1 MSYQV
6 EFKRSGK
13 TVSWKDQYESI
24 LDLAETHGIKIESE
38 CQQGFCGT
46 CVVKLLSGEVKM
58 ETDDG
63 LDEADREKGMILTC
77 TAVPVTDITLEA

>member
-24 LDLAETHGIKIESE
+24 LDLAETHGIKIENE

>member
-1 MSYQV
+1 M
-6 EFKRSGK
+6 
-13 TVSWKDQYESI
+13 
-24 LDLAETHGIKIESE
+24 AETHGIKFENE

-63 LDEADREKGMILTC
+63 LDEADRENGMILTC
-77 TAVPVTDITLEA
+77 TAVPVTDITLKA